1 MFERSRHALLALL
14 TEQFEV
20 DGARLL
26 FGVELDPEDHP
37 ALHRRP
43 GVAAVLFTLYTVS
56 QENCATIHS
65 FITLTNVDRFSDF
78 FHCCILR

>member
-43 GVAAVLFTLYTVS
+43 GVAAVLCTLYV
-56 QENCATIHS
+56 Q
-65 FITLTNVDRFSDF
+65 FIVKNNKRSMP
-78 FHCCILR
+78 RM